1 MRFLLLFKNMF
12 FKKNNIK
19 NLQPVAQSGLPQKEI
34 TIEKEER
41 ILTVYDI
48 IAPSAIG
55 IFQNFIKVGEKFSKT
70 FFVLTFPQTVEAGWL
85 SPIIN
90 FNGVLDISIFIYPIS
105 TEKVIRQLQKKLTET
120 EALIMEREE
129 KGLIR
134 DPQLDAR
141 RQTIE
146 DMRDKL
152 IRAEEKMFKLG
163 IYFTLYADSKNQL
176 EKLEKEVVREFEAR
190 LIYTKPAVFRQKEGF
205 LSSSPLFI
213 DGLFTNTSMNTSPLS
228 TIFPFVSFELTSD
241 RGILYG
247 INRHNNSLII
257 FDRFSLEN
265 ANIVIFAKSGS
276 GKSYFQ
282 KLEIFRSLI
291 QGVDVI
297 VIDPENEY
305 KYLAETVGGT
315 YFNISLTS
323 DHHINPFDL
332 PPPIEGEPKE
342 GLFRSNII
350 NLISLIRL
358 MLGGLSPEEDAIMD
372 QAITLTYAS
381 RDITAES
388 DFYNQTPPLLS
399 DLQKVLAGMEGGESL
414 ATRLEKYTTG
424 AYAGFLNRHT
434 NVDLKDARMV
444 VFSIRDLEEELR
456 PIAMF
461 LILHYIWNIVR
472 SKLKKRILVV
482 DEAWWM
488 MKHEDAA
495 SFLFGIAKRA
505 RKYYLGVSTITQ
517 DVNDFMRSE
526 YGQAIISNSSLQI
539 LLKQSP
545 ATIDIVAQTFNLT
558 REERYLLLQASV
570 GEGLFFAGTK
580 HVAIQV
586 VASYGE
592 DQIVTTNPEQV
603 LAIRRAQGEI

>member
-1 MRFLLLFKNMF
+1 MF
-12 FKKNNIK
+12 PFKKR
-19 NLQPVAQSGLPQKEI
+19 AQNQQNQNQTQYPSKEIEIQKE
-34 TIEKEER
+34 KR
-41 ILTVYDI
+41 VLSVYDI
-48 IAPSAIG
+48 IAPSAVG
-55 IFQNFIKVGEKFSKT
+55 IFQNYIKIGEKIAKT
-70 FFVLTFPQTVEAGWL
+70 FFVLTYPQTVEAGWL

-90 FNGVLDISIFIYPIS
+90 FNGVLDVSIFIYPIS
-105 TEKVIRQLQKKLTET
+105 TEKIIRQLQRKLTEI
-120 EALIMEREE
+120 EALIIEREE

-134 DPQLDAR
+134 DPQLQAAH
-141 RQTIE
+141 QNIE
-146 DMRDKL
+146 ELRDKL
-152 IRAEEKMFKLG
+152 VRAEEKMFKVG
-163 IYFTLYADSKNQL
+163 VYFTIYADTKNEL
-176 EKLEKEVVREFEAR
+176 ERTEKEIIREFEAS
-190 LIYTKPAVFRQKEGF
+190 LIYTKPAVFRQKEGY
-205 LSSSPLFI
+205 LSSAPLLM
-213 DGLFTNTSMNTSPLS
+213 DQLYTNTSMDTYPLS
-228 TIFPFVSFELTSD
+228 TVFPFVSFELTSD

-265 ANIVIFAKSGS
+265 ANMVIFAKSGG

-305 KYLAETVGGT
+305 KYLAETVGGA
-315 YFNISLTS
+315 YFNISLS
-323 DHHINPFDL
+323 SNHHINPFDL

-350 NLISLIRL
+350 NLVSLLRL
-358 MLGGLSPEEDAIMD
+358 MLGGLSAEEDAILD

-424 AYAGFLNRHT
+424 AYSGFLNYHT
-434 NVDLKDARMV
+434 NVDFKNANMV

-461 LILHYIWNIVR
+461 LILHYIWNIIR
-472 SKLKKRILVV
+472 SKLKKRLLVV

-517 DVNDFMRSE
+517 DVNDFMSSD
-526 YGQAIISNSSLQI
+526 YGRAIISNSSLQL

-558 REERYLLLQASV
+558 REERYLLLQANV

-592 DQIVTTNPEQV
+592 DQVITTNPEQI
-603 LAIRRAQGEI
+603 LAIKKAKEEI

>member
-1 MRFLLLFKNMF
+1 ML
-12 FKKNNIK
+12 FKKNN
-19 NLQPVAQSGLPQKEI
+19 QPPKTNQIPSQKELV
-34 TIEKEER
+34 IEKEER

-55 IFQNFIKVGEKFSKT
+55 IFQNYIKIGEKIAKT
-70 FFVLTFPQTVEAGWL
+70 FFVLTFPQTVTAGWL

-90 FNGVLDISIFIYPIS
+90 FNEILDVSIFIYPIS
-105 TEKVIRQLQKKLTET
+105 TEKIIRQLQRKLTEI

-134 DPQLDAR
+134 DPQLQAAH
-141 RQTIE
+141 QNIE
-146 DMRDKL
+146 DLRDKL
-152 IRAEEKMFKLG
+152 VRAEEKMFKLG
-163 IYFTLYADSKNQL
+163 VYFTLYSDKISDL
-176 EKLEKEVVREFEAR
+176 EKIEKEIIREFEAS

-205 LSSSPLFI
+205 LSTSPLLM
-213 DGLFTNTSMNTSPLS
+213 DQLYTNTSMNTGPLS

-265 ANIVIFAKSGS
+265 ANMVVFAKSGG

-291 QGVDVI
+291 QGTDVI

-305 KYLAETVGGT
+305 KYLAETVGGA

-323 DHHINPFDL
+323 NHHINPFDL
-332 PPPIEGEPKE
+332 SPPIEGEPKE

-350 NLISLIRL
+350 NLVSLLKL
-358 MLGGLSPEEDAIMD
+358 MLGGLSPEEEAIMD

-381 RDITAES
+381 RDITANS

-424 AYAGFLNRHT
+424 AFSGFLNYHT
-434 NVDLKDARMV
+434 NVELKDANMV

-472 SKLKKRILVV
+472 SKLKRRILVV

-526 YGQAIISNSSLQI
+526 YGQAIISNSSLQL

-545 ATIDIVAQTFNLT
+545 ATIDVVAQTFNLT
-558 REERYLLLQASV
+558 REERYLLLQANV

-592 DQIVTTNPEQV
+592 DQVITTNPEQI
-603 LAIRRAQGEI
+603 LAIKKVRGEI